1 MKILL
6 VSDEECLYL
15 WDYYRPGRLDG
26 IDLILSCGDLNAEY
40 LSFLVTMG
48 RAPVLCVHGNHD
60 GGYDKHPPEGCTCIE
75 DQVVCVGGLRILRTG
90 GSPWY
95 SWRPPSVHRAGDGR
109 RIRRLRYRLYR
120 TGGVDIVVTHA
131 RPGGYGTKTAGPHQ
145 GLRRLPPPP
154 CWIST
159 PPNTWSTAM
168 STRYG
173 VGRPGATQRGGT
185 TIINACERYLLSSQI
200 PCQRP
205 RAKAEG
211 AIRIPCSPALCQME
225 AWTGL
230 WKSCPLGQSESAGS
244 GPWEQDF

>member
-48 RAPVLCVHGNHD
+48 RAPVLYVHGNHD

-75 DQVVCVGGLRILRTG
+75 DQVVCVGGLRILGLG

-95 SWRPPSVHRAGDGR
+95 SGGPHQYTEREMER

-131 RPGGYGTKTAGPHQ
+131 PARGYGDEDSRPHQ
-145 GLRRLPPPP
+145 GFAAFLPLLDKYAPQYLV
-154 CWIST
+154 
-159 PPNTWSTAM
+159 TAM
-168 STRYG
+168 STPATAWAA
-173 VGRPGATQRGGT
+173 PGCCSGEAPPSSTPANATSW
-185 TIINACERYLLSSQI
+185 SSQI
-200 PCQRP
+200 PLP
-205 RAKAEG
+205 TPPG
-211 AIRIPCSPALCQME
+211 
-225 AWTGL
+225 
-230 WKSCPLGQSESAGS
+230 ES
-244 GPWEQDF
+244 

>member
-48 RAPVLCVHGNHD
+48 RAPVLYVHGNHD

-75 DQVVCVGGLRILRTG
+75 DQVGCVGGLRILGLG

-95 SWRPPSVHRAGDGR
+95 SGGPHQYTEREMER

-131 RPGGYGTKTAGPHQ
+131 PARGYGDEDSRPHQ
-145 GLRRLPPPP
+145 GFAAFLPLLDKYAPQYLVHGHVH
-154 CWIST
+154 
-159 PPNTWSTAM
+159 
-168 STRYG
+168 TRYG
-173 VGRPGATQRGGT
+173 VGRPRVLQRGGT
-185 TIINACERYLLSSQI
+185 TIINACERYLLEL
-200 PCQRP
+200 PDP
-205 RAKAEG
+205 
-211 AIRIPCSPALCQME
+211 PANAPGRKRKEL
-225 AWTGL
+225 
-230 WKSCPLGQSESAGS
+230 
-244 GPWEQDF
+244 

>member
-48 RAPVLCVHGNHD
+48 RAPVLYVHGNHD

-75 DQVVCVGGLRILRTG
+75 DQVVCVGGLRILGLG

-95 SWRPPSVHRAGDGR
+95 SGGPHQYTEREMER

-131 RPGGYGTKTAGPHQ
+131 PARGYGAHLLQSRGLPGP
-145 GLRRLPPPP
+145 GCL
-154 CWIST
+154 
-159 PPNTWSTAM
+159 
-168 STRYG
+168 
-173 VGRPGATQRGGT
+173 
-185 TIINACERYLLSSQI
+185 
-200 PCQRP
+200 
-205 RAKAEG
+205 
-211 AIRIPCSPALCQME
+211 
-225 AWTGL
+225 
-230 WKSCPLGQSESAGS
+230 
-244 GPWEQDF
+244 